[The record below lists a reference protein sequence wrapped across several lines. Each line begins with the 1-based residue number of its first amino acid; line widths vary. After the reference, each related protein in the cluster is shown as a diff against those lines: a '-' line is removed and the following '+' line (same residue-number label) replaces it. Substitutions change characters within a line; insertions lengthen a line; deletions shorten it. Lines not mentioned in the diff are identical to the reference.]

1 MTSAADDTKS
11 KGTDATVTAP
21 RPEAKPSAPAI
32 APQPVAPGAG
42 PQTAPA
48 SPVAPATAATH
59 QAAAQPGPTTAPQPA
74 PQAAPQA
81 AAAASG
87 ATVQAPLTPPT
98 VSANGRPRPSRFRR
112 FVRSVFTHLLFAGIA
127 VAGALGYLYHDPILR
142 DVSSKV
148 CADNVLGQWM
158 TKPGTNLAGASKPSA
173 GSSSTPGTTAPKVT
187 TVEKTPAA
195 AQSVP
200 VTSPTP
206 PLPPVPAASST
217 ASATTAANPAATSSP
232 VSAPLAPAPVGAA
245 VPPKPAA
252 GETKPPMPEVAVNV
266 PAKPVPAAGAPVA
279 APSASAPPAPAVTPP
294 AAAKVAA
301 PAAVAVAP
309 TADAKDNT
317 SGSPDTAGAAGTQ
330 TLEQAW
336 SAARKAFSEGKP
348 EAVAAY
354 RELAQRYSDN
364 PDLTGELGNI
374 LFQQGKL
381 DEAGDQF
388 LETGKRLIARKQE
401 ARAACLAEVLA
412 KFAPDKAA
420 DLAKQAGIACPI
432 TAKATR

>member
-1 MTSAADDTKS
+1 MTSAADDTKA
-11 KGTDATVTAP
+11 KGTEATVTAP

-32 APQPVAPGAG
+32 APQPVVPGAG
-42 PQTAPA
+42 PQAAPA
-48 SPVAPATAATH
+48 SPVAPATAATQ
-59 QAAAQPGPTTAPQPA
+59 QASPQPVPTTAPQPA

-173 GSSSTPGTTAPKVT
+173 GLSASSGTTAPKVT
-187 TVEKTPAA
+187 MAEKTPAA
-195 AQSVP
+195 SVP
-200 VTSPTP
+200 ATSPVP
-206 PLPPVPAASST
+206 PLPPVPAAATAPAASS
-217 ASATTAANPAATSSP
+217 PAATSAPVTAPSP
-232 VSAPLAPAPVGAA
+232 VVAAPTSAA

-266 PAKPVPAAGAPVA
+266 PAKPVTPAGASVA

-294 AAAKVAA
+294 AAPKMAA

-317 SGSPDTAGAAGTQ
+317 SGSPDKGGAAGTQ
-330 TLEQAW
+330 TLEEAW

-412 KFAPDKAA
+412 KFAPEKAA
-420 DLAKQAGIACPI
+420 DLAKRAGIACPI
-432 TAKATR
+432 TAKAAR